1 MNSSQHYWY
10 ALGFKGQNSS
20 ILQTINSSYP
30 TFNKIVTN
38 PFAGHKITE
47 QKQEQCK
54 YLVKKLV
61 ELSQFEQIS
70 VPFRESHGPAIE
82 KDENSMFQ
90 LIDHIFA
97 KVSVSCSIAGKSR
110 CLLSQRLSSH
120 AQQVFVSVVEHSTDL
135 KNRDEF
141 AVRVKPKIK

>member
-1 MNSSQHYWY
+1 MFLRY
-10 ALGFKGQNSS
+10 GQ
-20 ILQTINSSYP
+20 LP
-30 TFNKIVTN
+30 TLLVCTGIQGSTFIYSPNYQFFISDFQFVTN
-38 PFAGHKITE
+38 AFAGHKITE
-47 QKQEQCK
+47 QKQKQCK

-141 AVRVKPKIK
+141 AV